1 MTQYLFLFFVEDF
14 FDAYHA
20 MNSSLDEHESDE
32 VITATF
38 VSVKLFPRIATIAT
52 KNKNGNKNAIGI
64 GSSNKAV
71 NCGIFSFV

>member
-1 MTQYLFLFFVEDF
+1 MRACMTQSLFLFFVEDF
-14 FDAYHA
+14 IDAYHA

-52 KNKNGNKNAIGI
+52 KSKNGFKNVIEI
-64 GSSNKAV
+64 HLDQSTKQ
-71 NCGIFSFV
+71 